1 MLLRGADVYLVT
13 SNDNSCLAVAAD
25 AVNEHTDVVRALLS
39 AGANVNGRVAGFS
52 ALHIASGRGHTDI
65 VNILLYNGA
74 QTETRDDD
82 GYTPLWYAAA
92 NGHNDLLFALVSAGA
107 DVNAQANDGYSA
119 LDIASYKGYID
130 IMKVLLNNGVHIE
143 SRDPDNSGCTPLL
156 TAVFNGRTDAVR
168 ALVSAGANVN
178 AQNNF
183 GYSALAT
190 ASEKGYI
197 DVVNVLLDSNAS
209 VETRNTHG
217 CTSLWLAASNG
228 HTQVIEALVA
238 HGADVNAINYSG
250 RLPLST
256 AAMNGHTDA
265 VLMLIR
271 QNANRKFPEC
281 IDCPIALTAVLG
293 KNNVETILQLLK
305 DRTNSESVN
314 ATDSTNITALMLAAD
329 LGRLE
334 SVKILIEHGADI
346 HGRDCDNIQAK
357 DRASYSGHT
366 DVVSYLSK
374 CSSNCIVME
383 SAHNRYPLSDILIDS
398 RCNTALHLTT
408 DFTVM
413 WSLLDNGANAEAE
426 NIDGLRPI
434 HCAVRTG
441 LVELVELM
449 IQHGANVDA
458 ADIFGNRPL
467 HDAVCH
473 GLNVVQLL
481 VQHEAKLNVQNNDG
495 KTPLHIAIDR
505 QQCDVIKFLLSQDAD
520 VGLTDVWRNTPLHY
534 VTSELLAVAEVAE
547 HIVEILVNKY
557 QYAIIRNTVGMSTL
571 EHVTSFG
578 VLDCRFCKKHPNDII
593 TIETSRI
600 KLMLQEQTLNCSL
613 KSSVYCRQESQKGR
627 SMCADSLGN
636 TPLHYAVGVYGKHKM
651 FRVSTDVA
659 KTVDNLVKNG
669 ADINAQNNEGLTPLH
684 VARGEEAI
692 KACLQHADDQSFTIT
707 DKRGRNFWHLLFLT
721 RTRNEVELATTI
733 RPMIALPNAK
743 YNVDDLERTPF
754 HYACMDRSGPISEW
768 NWLAKEFIKIFSNR
782 HVDIQDKF
790 GRTALHYAAI
800 HKSVI
805 IKDILQ
811 EKEVTRI
818 DILKEKKADDTIT
831 DKFHMT
837 AEKYTSAR
845 NRLVMFS
852 LRLTETSGFIARNK
866 RAITQCVQKYC
877 LANTTDSVAEC
888 KTEIRKIVCNLRSN
902 ETSFVQSISSGCRYD
917 YADDLCGK
925 SSAHKQREPTIVE
938 ERATQHRIRKIVKRA
953 MDHLAKEISAIDD
966 RFRCEVVAVGSAH
979 EGTKIGCCDEFD
991 FNFVLTCLS
1000 RMCRVDYSPESPSG
1014 FVLLKAST
1022 PEFDEDLFNSNGTLN
1037 TRIVKFKFEVL
1048 VKQVLSS
1055 LEFTLNTG
1063 LEFIDPLCN
1072 WLLPPGIVSNKLHT
1086 YIKLAFTQPLEGYH
1100 VPHDVSVDIVP
1111 AIQINDWQI
1120 SVKQANVSLCSLSHR
1135 TSIRGSAGQS
1145 HTDLYRLLEQKAES
1159 CITVLQLPKLLI
1171 WL

>member
-1 MLLRGADVYLVT
+1 LLLRGADVYLVT

-441 LVELVELM
+441 LVELVELL

-481 VQHEAKLNVQNNDG
+481 VQHGAKLNVQNIDG
-495 KTPLHIAIDR
+495 KTPLHIAIER
-505 QQCDVIKFLLSQDAD
+505 QQCDVIMFLLSQDAD

-534 VTSELLAVAEVAE
+534 ITSELLKVDAFAE
-547 HIVEILVNKY
+547 HIVKLLISNHQHTMVLN
-557 QYAIIRNTVGMSTL
+557 AVGVSTL
-571 EHVTSFG
+571 RHITAT
-578 VLDCRFCKKHPNDII
+578 LDYRYCKTGLPTDNN
-593 TIETSRI
+593 TAA
-600 KLMLQEQTLNCSL
+600 TLCNRQWVQ
-613 KSSVYCRQESQKGR
+613 KSALYCRHESLNVK
-627 SMCADSLGN
+627 STCADSLGN
-636 TPLHYAVGVYGKHKM
+636 TPLHYAVGVYGEQKM
-651 FRVSTDVA
+651 FRVSSDVTS
-659 KTVDNLVKNG
+659 TVDYLVKGG
-669 ADINAQNNEGLTPLH
+669 ADINAQNNDGLTPLH
-684 VARGEEAI
+684 VARGEQAI
-692 KACLQHADDQSFTIT
+692 KACLQHADDTTT
-707 DKRGRNFWHLLFLT
+707 DKRGRNYWHLLFLT
-721 RTRNEVELATTI
+721 RTLNEVRLSTT
-733 RPMIALPNAK
+733 MASSSDAK
-743 YNVDDLERTPF
+743 YRVDDLNRTSL
-754 HYACMDRSGPISEW
+754 HYACMDRNRWTDLCGW
-768 NWLAKEFIKIFSNR
+768 FAKEFIETFNEKHINQ
-782 HVDIQDKF
+782 QDKY

-800 HKSVI
+800 SASHTI
-805 IKDILQ
+805 FNLLT
-811 EKEVTRI
+811 EKT
-818 DILKEKKADDTIT
+818 ADDRVR
-831 DKFHMT
+831 DKFEMT
-837 AEKYTSAR
+837 AQEYKGIHHQFDTEMSFLELTVLSAFTAK
-845 NRLVMFS
+845 NMHS
-852 LRLTETSGFIARNK
+852 IA
-866 RAITQCVQKYC
+866 QHVQRYC
-877 LANTTDSVAEC
+877 FADGSNTLASC
-888 KTEIRKIVCNLRSN
+888 KTAMLKIIHDLRGYDAASY
-902 ETSFVQSISSGCRYD
+902 VRSICRGCRID
-917 YADDLCGK
+917 YADNLSRALISPKECLYK
-925 SSAHKQREPTIVE
+925 RKRTAIE
-938 ERATQHRIRKIVKRA
+938 EHATQPKTAFAIIQKHMKSA
-953 MDHLAKEISAIDD
+953 MEHLAKEISALDY
-966 RFRCEVVAVGSAH
+966 RFTCEVIPVGSAY
-979 EGTKIGCCDEFD
+979 EGTKIGCCD
-991 FNFVLTCLS
+991 T
-1000 RMCRVDYSPESPSG
+1000 
-1014 FVLLKAST
+1014 
-1022 PEFDEDLFNSNGTLN
+1022 
-1037 TRIVKFKFEVL
+1037 
-1048 VKQVLSS
+1048 
-1055 LEFTLNTG
+1055 TG
-1063 LEFIDPLCN
+1063 A
-1072 WLLPPGIVSNKLHT
+1072 V
-1086 YIKLAFTQPLEGYH
+1086 
-1100 VPHDVSVDIVP
+1100 
-1111 AIQINDWQI
+1111 
-1120 SVKQANVSLCSLSHR
+1120 
-1135 TSIRGSAGQS
+1135 
-1145 HTDLYRLLEQKAES
+1145 
-1159 CITVLQLPKLLI
+1159 
-1171 WL
+1171 